1 MISSFSNYDD
11 IVSNFSWP
19 IYKDFNIADV
29 CCDKW
34 ANKDASR
41 IALIEVNGQ
50 GGSKEVT
57 YKELQEKSNRLANSL
72 TAKGVVSGDRVG
84 IYLPQ
89 CSETAVSHFACYKLG
104 AIAVPLFSLF
114 GPDAVFH
121 RMNDCSMRVVI
132 TDDRGL
138 KNLSSIIDDLNSLEI
153 IYSIEPCESDVNS
166 IDFHK
171 DISLFDERFSAKKT
185 SADDPAMIIYTSGT
199 TGSSKGAVLSHKV
212 LVGHIPGVQ
221 TSHDGFPKT
230 GDVMW
235 TPADWAWIGGL
246 LDVLLPSLYFGVP
259 VVARRMLKFNA
270 EEAFSLIESFGV
282 RNMFLPPTALKI
294 MRQEKDPKGRW
305 KLSVRSIASGGESLG
320 DELLDWGRRT
330 FGVTINE
337 FYGQTECNIV
347 VSSSAQMGI
356 HKPGYIGKSVPGHEV
371 AIIDNKGNTLKSGEL
386 GSIAIQSPDPVMFI
400 GYWDNPKA
408 TKEKFIG
415 DWLVTGDLGV
425 QDEDGFFKF
434 VGRDDDVITSAGY
447 RIGPAPI
454 ENCLLKH
461 PSVHLSAV
469 VGKPDELR
477 TEIVKAFIVLA
488 EGHEPTEE
496 LSEEL
501 KSHVKKHLAA
511 HEYPREITF
520 IDELP
525 QTATGKIV
533 RRELKKM

>member
-1 MISSFSNYDD
+1 MISSFSNYED

-19 IYKDFNIADV
+19 SCRDFNIADV

-34 ANKDASR
+34 ANKDNSR
-41 IALIEVNGQ
+41 VALIEVDGQ
-50 GGSKEVT
+50 GGSKEIT

-72 TAKGVVSGDRVG
+72 AAKGVVSGDRIG

-132 TDDRGL
+132 TDARGGE
-138 KNLSSIIDDLNSLEI
+138 NLLPIINDLNSIKI
-153 IYSIEPCESDVNS
+153 IYSIEPCKSDISS

-171 DISLFDERFSAKKT
+171 DISLFDEHFSAKKT

-212 LVGHIPGVQ
+212 LIGHIPGVQ
-221 TSHDGFPKT
+221 ISHDGFPQT

-259 VVARRMLKFNA
+259 VIARRMLKFNA

-282 RNMFLPPTALKI
+282 RNIFLPPTALKI
-294 MRQEKDPKGRW
+294 MRQEKSPKNKW
-305 KLSVRSIASGGESLG
+305 DLNVRSIASGGESLG
-320 DELLDWGRRT
+320 EELLDWGRKI
-330 FGVTINE
+330 FDVTINE

-347 VSSSAQMGI
+347 VSSSAQMGV
-356 HKPGYIGKSVPGHEV
+356 HKPGHIGKSVPGHKV
-371 AIIDNKGNTLKSGEL
+371 AVIDNKGNILKSGEL
-386 GSIAIQSPDPVMFI
+386 GSIAIKSPDPVMFI
-400 GYWDNPKA
+400 GYWNNPKA

-461 PSVHLSAV
+461 PSVRLAAV
-469 VGKPDELR
+469 VGKPDALR

-488 EGHEPTEE
+488 EGYEPTEE

-501 KSHVKKHLAA
+501 KSHVKKRLAA

-525 QTATGKIV
+525 QTATGKII
-533 RRELKKM
+533 RGKLKRM